1 MKDVI
6 ELLKKYSAHIIYI
19 LIIIVLLMCL
29 NFSISKCSNTS
40 KEYKNNIEALT
51 DTIKYYKDKNGNLV
65 ATKLGFESD
74 INTLKILNKQLYD
87 EIETLKLRKGNL
99 KNIYHIE
106 GVIDHGKNDTVY
118 IVKNDSINR
127 GFYRTFNFNNDFRTL
142 EGNISYI
149 PDSLKFNI
157 EKDYIKFDYTLAM
170 DKNNKIYIKS
180 DNPYVKYNEISGF
193 TIQKEKKTHW
203 SLGPSINFGYD
214 PINNKPAFSI
224 GASLNYGIIKW

>member
-19 LIIIVLLMCL
+19 LIIVVLLMCL

-87 EIETLKLRKGNL
+87 EIETLKLRKGNV

-157 EKDYIKFDYTLAM
+157 EKDYIKFDYTLVM

-203 SLGPSINFGYD
+203 SLGPSINWGFF
-214 PINNKPAFSI
+214 K
-224 GASLNYGIIKW
+224 LWNYKMVKL

>member
-6 ELLKKYSAHIIYI
+6 ELLKKYSTHITYI
-19 LIIIVLLMCL
+19 LIIAVLLMCL
-29 NFSISKCSNTS
+29 NFSITKCSNTS

-87 EIETLKLRKGNL
+87 EIKTLKLRKGNVQ
-99 KNIYHIE
+99 NIYHIE

-118 IVKNDSINR
+118 IVKHDSINR
-127 GFYRTFNFNNDFRTL
+127 GFYRTFNLNNDFRTL

-193 TIQKEKKTHW
+193 TVQKEKKTHW

>member
-19 LIIIVLLMCL
+19 LIIVVLLMCL

-87 EIETLKLRKGNL
+87 EIETLKLRKGNV

-157 EKDYIKFDYTLAM
+157 EKDYIKFDYTLVM